1 MTTKPVKLAYDYVYT
16 IMVVGTTF
24 CWTGW
29 GSKSMQTM
37 KMLVDIFPDDIVLH
51 HELGVSFLM
60 IGKNSEA
67 KQVFEQVELMNTCKM
82 EF

>member
-1 MTTKPVKLAYDYVYT
+1 
-16 IMVVGTTF
+16 
-24 CWTGW
+24 
-29 GSKSMQTM
+29 MQTM